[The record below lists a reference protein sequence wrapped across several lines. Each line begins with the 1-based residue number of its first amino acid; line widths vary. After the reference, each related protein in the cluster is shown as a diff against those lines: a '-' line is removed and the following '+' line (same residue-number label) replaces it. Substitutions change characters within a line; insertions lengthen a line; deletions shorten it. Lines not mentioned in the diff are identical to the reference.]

1 MTIKYSY
8 TINGLT
14 ELVIITLPNKVEN
27 KLTNDEFKE
36 IAEKEAQLNSIMR
49 TKIFNNKNQ
58 YKWN

>member
-36 IAEKEAQLNSIMR
+36 IAEKEAQLDSRMR